1 MDDESERAL
10 ILWMTFCPQS
20 EYVSELPAEVRSNWC
35 ATRAHNNDAQH
46 LKFASIFLDLS
57 GVPQGRVPRG
67 RSIEPQRR
75 SHQVSERRA
84 LLLTSWPVAF
94 FVPTATP
101 TYRL

>member
-1 MDDESERAL
+1 
-10 ILWMTFCPQS
+10 MTFCPQS

>member
-1 MDDESERAL
+1 MRNTRTQQRRPAL
-10 ILWMTFCPQS
+10 
-20 EYVSELPAEVRSNWC
+20 ELRL
-35 ATRAHNNDAQH
+35 D
-46 LKFASIFLDLS
+46 IFLDLS

-94 FVPTATP
+94 FVAMPGYESLAGTLAEV
-101 TYRL
+101 